1 MEARAQSWVCQLL
14 QKTQSRFGG
23 LGQPGRTPSS
33 SWVLLGVILPH
44 RDGTCSALV
53 GNNAA
58 VGPSMISGR
67 EETSRP

>member
-14 QKTQSRFGG
+14 QMTQSRFRG
-23 LGQPGRTPSS
+23 LGQPGHTPSS
-33 SWVLLGVILPH
+33 SQVILGVTLPH
-44 RDGTCSALV
+44 RDGTCSALA

-58 VGPSMISGR
+58 VGPSMISGC